1 MYGMDFFLLESVEL
15 WKAWNQ
21 IIFYVPNYYCV
32 IVLQES
38 WDHIDRALVF
48 SFYLSFSHNR
58 RDHLRMI
65 FMHAAAEEVG
75 LDLLL

>member
-1 MYGMDFFLLESVEL
+1 MEHGREVKMYGMDVFLLESVEL

-48 SFYLSFSHNR
+48 SFYFSFSHSTGE
-58 RDHLRMI
+58 I
-65 FMHAAAEEVG
+65 ICV
-75 LDLLL
+75 